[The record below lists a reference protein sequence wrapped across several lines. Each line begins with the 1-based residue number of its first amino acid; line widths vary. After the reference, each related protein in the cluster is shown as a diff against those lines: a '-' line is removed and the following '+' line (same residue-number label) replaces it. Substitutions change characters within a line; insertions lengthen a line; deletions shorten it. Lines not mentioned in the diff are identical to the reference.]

1 MDRIFHRR
9 AGVRDFAV
17 VTVFALAGLWA
28 LMHHNIP
35 SGLVGLAM
43 MMLAAITVERTVH
56 TVYTL
61 TSDGRLLID
70 NGRFSRRREEPLSGI
85 RGVRRVE
92 ERLLMRSY
100 VAVECAS
107 GRVLALQP
115 ENETGFVKEL
125 RKRMASAVQP
135 SDGCDDGC

>member
-9 AGVRDFAV
+9 AGVCDFAIV
-17 VTVFALAGLWA
+17 SVFALAGLWA

-70 NGRFSRRREEPLSGI
+70 NGRFSRLREEPLSGI

-92 ERLLMRSY
+92 GRLLLRSY

-125 RKRMASAVQP
+125 RRRMASAGQT
-135 SDGCDDGC
+135 SSGCDDGC